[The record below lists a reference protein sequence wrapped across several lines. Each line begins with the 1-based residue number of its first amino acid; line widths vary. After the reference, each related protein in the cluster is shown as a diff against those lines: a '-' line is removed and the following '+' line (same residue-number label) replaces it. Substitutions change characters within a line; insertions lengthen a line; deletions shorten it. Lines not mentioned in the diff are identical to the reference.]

1 MGSSESKM
9 CASKQVKPEPAIKNM
24 SHLLDPR
31 SPSVSVDRTPIQ
43 VGYLSPVFHLN
54 CVGSPVLSPF
64 LVKYEDI
71 EVG

>member
-24 SHLLDPR
+24 SHLVDPR

-54 CVGSPVLSPF
+54 RVLKTP
-64 LVKYEDI
+64 
-71 EVG
+71 